1 MTNHLFHTILST
13 IQHFHVLGYWVAL
26 LAAFAETALIVG
38 LFLPGSTFLLFL
50 GALSAGGYL
59 DVGDLLLFAI
69 VGAILGD
76 NLNFWLGKRYG
87 RKWIH
92 SGIWFLKQEHFKK
105 ARTFFDSHGAKSVF
119 LGRFIPS
126 IKELAPFV
134 AGTVDMRRRTFLCWN
149 ILGGIGWGI
158 EWIGAGYI
166 FAQSLNLA
174 HIWLSR
180 VGIFLVICL
189 GAALITWLLKR
200 YVMRHGQQTIRFFI
214 SLRHSISTAIVNN
227 TEVQKLVRTHPRF
240 FRFLRNRTDPKT
252 FFGLPATFMG
262 LAFFYVLILFGGII
276 EDFITADAIVSL
288 DKNVAQLIAAFRSP
302 DIIHLFLWITELGV
316 WQVVLPV
323 IVAAML
329 ILWLL
334 RRPLMGFAL
343 LVSTAG
349 GAGFCALGKLAF
361 HRPRPIEA
369 VILEHSYSFPSGHAT
384 IAIAVYGFLGY
395 LLIRSTQNW
404 KLRVNLFFTTVLL
417 IMLIGLSRIVLGV
430 HYLSDVWSGYLV
442 GALWL
447 IIGISLAEWLL
458 TTGKIPLQAAIRSS
472 SRLLSVGL
480 AAAVV
485 VYYVFFAVN
494 FQPPYTK
501 PAENASA
508 CILGDVAGFLSS
520 HGLAYSQTIM
530 GANQQPLSVAIVVAD
545 KESLTAV
552 FRASGWLPAA
562 SPSLHSWFKLAR
574 TGMDYVDAPLVPAF
588 WNDRIND
595 VAFERNVLIDDVKGV
610 LTARL
615 WETSYWTEKGKVFV
629 GVTRIYNGIHWGFF
643 HTIAPDVDAARD
655 SLLQS
660 FKSKGFIESQTE
672 SVLVK
677 PMVGAYFTRGSFFS
691 RGKMV
696 VIKLSLLDNISH
708 LPMYPH
714 PNK

>member
-1 MTNHLFHTILST
+1 MTNHLFHTILPT

-26 LAAFAETALIVG
+26 LAAFAETTLIVG

-59 DVGDLLLFAI
+59 DIGDLLLFAI

-87 RKWIH
+87 RKWIRN
-92 SGIWFLKQEHFKK
+92 GVWFLKQEHFEK
-105 ARTFFDSHGAKSVF
+105 ARLFFDNHGAKSVF

-134 AGTVDMRRRTFLCWN
+134 AGTVGMRRRTFMFWN

-158 EWIGAGYI
+158 EWIGAGFL

-174 HIWLSR
+174 HLWLSR

-200 YVMRHGQQTIRFFI
+200 YVMRNGQQTIRFFI
-214 SLRHSISTAIVNN
+214 SLWHSIATAIVNN
-227 TEVQKLVRTHPRF
+227 QEVQKLVRIHPRF
-240 FRFLRNRTDPKT
+240 FGFLRHRIDPKT
-252 FFGLPATFMG
+252 FFGLPATLMS
-262 LAFFYVLILFGGII
+262 LAFGYVLILFGGII

-302 DIIHLFLWITELGV
+302 DIIHPFIWITELGV

-323 IVAAML
+323 ILGTMV

-334 RRPLMGFAL
+334 RRQLMGFAL
-343 LVSTAG
+343 LVSAAG

-369 VILEHSYSFPSGHAT
+369 VIMEHSYSFPSGHAT

-395 LLIRSTQNW
+395 LFIRSTQNW
-404 KLRVNLFFTTVLL
+404 KLRVNLFFATVLL
-417 IMLIGLSRIVLGV
+417 ILLIGVSRIVLGV

-442 GALWL
+442 GTLWL
-447 IIGISLAEWLL
+447 IIGISLSEWLL
-458 TTGKIPLQAAIRSS
+458 ATGKIPLQAVIRRS

-485 VYYVFFAVN
+485 VYYVFFAVH
-494 FQPPYTK
+494 FQPPDNK
-501 PAENASA
+501 PAGKAAA

-530 GANQQPLSVAIVVAD
+530 GTKQQPLSVAMVVAD
-545 KESLTAV
+545 NESLAAV

-562 SPSLHSWFKLAR
+562 SPSLRSWLKLAR
-574 TGMDYVDAPLVPAF
+574 SGMDYINAPLVPAF
-588 WNDRIND
+588 WNGQVND
-595 VAFERNVLIDDVKGV
+595 VAFEKKEIIDNEKGI
-610 LTARL
+610 LTVRL
-615 WETSYWTEKGKVFV
+615 WETPYWTKKGKIFV
-629 GVTRIYNGIHWGFF
+629 GVTRMYAGMQWGFF
-643 HTIAPDVDAARD
+643 HTIAPDVDAARNA
-655 SLLQS
+655 LLQS
-660 FKSKGFIESQTE
+660 FKKMGLIKFEHE
-672 SVLVK
+672 AAFVK
-677 PMVGAYFTRGSFFS
+677 PEVGKYLTQGTFFTRGKLVVVGLSS
-691 RGKMV
+691 LNYENVPSIHRQPGK
-696 VIKLSLLDNISH
+696 
-708 LPMYPH
+708 
-714 PNK
+714 